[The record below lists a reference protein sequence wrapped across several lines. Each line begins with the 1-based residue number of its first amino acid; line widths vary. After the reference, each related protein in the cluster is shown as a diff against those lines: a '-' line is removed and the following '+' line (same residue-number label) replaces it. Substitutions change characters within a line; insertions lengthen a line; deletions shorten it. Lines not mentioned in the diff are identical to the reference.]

1 MTRLINRLPVLP
13 ERPRDAHKG
22 DFGRVLIVAGS
33 PGMTGAGCMAAMAA
47 QKAGAGLVTLAL
59 PAGLNAIAATK
70 LTSAM
75 TRLLPEA
82 VEHTVGEE
90 AAQYTLDHAGEFDIV
105 AIGPGVGRAPQTQ
118 SAMRRLVAELP
129 LPVVVDADALN
140 ALAGD
145 VSVLK
150 EASGP
155 RLLTPHPGEMARLLG
170 GGDTGLVQKDRVG
183 VATAFALRHGII
195 LALKGAGTVVTDG
208 DRVYV
213 NPSGNPGMATGGTGD
228 VLTGM
233 AAGLLGQG
241 LDPFPALQLAVFVHG
256 LAGDM
261 AAGAKGELSMTAEDV
276 LDCVPQAFIACAKAG
291 DGTDPAAVVAAIRSI
306 GQTLNCH
313 EEPAGR
319 NAP

>member
-1 MTRLINRLPVLP
+1 
-13 ERPRDAHKG
+13 
-22 DFGRVLIVAGS
+22 
-33 PGMTGAGCMAAMAA
+33 MAATAA

-59 PAGLNAIAATK
+59 PAGLNTIAATK

-75 TRLLPEA
+75 TRLLPEPGG
-82 VEHTVGEE
+82 HIIGEE
-90 AAQYTLDHAGEFDIV
+90 AAQYVLEHAAEFDV
-105 AIGPGVGRAPQTQ
+105 MAIGPGVGRAPETQ
-118 SAMRRLVAELP
+118 SAMQRLVAELP
-129 LPVVVDADALN
+129 MPVVVDADALN

-145 VSVLK
+145 VSALK
-150 EASGP
+150 GARGL

-170 GGDTGLVQKDRVG
+170 DEDAGRVQADRVG
-183 VATAFALRHGII
+183 VATEFAREHGII

-241 LDPFPALQLAVFVHG
+241 LEPFSALQLAVFVHG

-261 AAGAKGELSMTAEDV
+261 AARAKGELSMTAEDV
-276 LDCVPQAFIACAKAG
+276 LDCVPQAFIVCMKAG
-291 DGTDPAAVVAAIRSI
+291 HEADPAAVVAAGRTA
-306 GQTLNCH
+306 GQT
-313 EEPAGR
+313 
-319 NAP
+319 